1 MPSKKANVSMIMD
14 PAVHK
19 IIKEYCQEM
28 GITVSSFI
36 SGILEDSAPKL
47 KYLTKE
53 IRRLK
58 KATMD
63 ERNALVEKYT
73 DIERVL
79 TKTLDD
85 LEMKSTSDE
94 EDKK

>member
-1 MPSKKANVSMIMD
+1 MIMD
-14 PAVHK
+14 SAVHK

-28 GITVSSFI
+28 GITMSSFI